1 MRILMLH
8 NRYLQRGGEDTTVE
22 DEIALLQ
29 AHGHQVDLLLWDN
42 QTVLQR
48 PLWRTALDTLW
59 SSSAYRRVARALQAQ
74 RYDLVHVHN
83 FFPLASPAVLYA
95 AHAADVPVIQTL
107 HNYRLLCLNGYLLR
121 EGQPCE
127 ACLRHRWPYP
137 GIRHRCYRQSLPGSI
152 TVAAM
157 LTLHRLLRTWQRQ
170 VDLFMTF
177 THFARQKFIQ
187 GGLPPGR
194 LMVAPHFVHPDPGV
208 GEEKRRFVLFIG
220 RLDTIK
226 GADLLL
232 RAWLRLRPQVPLL
245 FIGEGPLSP
254 TLQKQAQGLAVRFLG
269 WRPHAEVLDY
279 LRQALLLVVPSRF
292 RETFGRVVV
301 EAYAA
306 GTPVVVTDH
315 GALAELVEPGQ
326 TGWRFRYDDVE
337 DLARRLAQALQDPMA
352 LRRMGA
358 QARRTY
364 ERHYTAAEGYRHLMA
379 VYRRAQELH
388 RQETPT
394 P

>member
-1 MRILMLH
+1 MHILMVH

-48 PLWRTALDTLW
+48 SLWRTAMDTLW
-59 SSSAYRRVARALQAQ
+59 SSSSYRRARRVLQAHP
-74 RYDLVHVHN
+74 YDVVHVHN

-95 AHAADVPVIQTL
+95 THAAGVPVVQTL

-127 ACLRHRWPYP
+127 ACMHHRWPYP
-137 GIRHRCYRQSLPGSI
+137 GVLHRCYQQSLPGSL

-157 LTLHRLLRTWQRQ
+157 LTLHRLLHTWRRQ

-177 THFARQKFIQ
+177 THFARQKLIQ
-187 GGLPPGR
+187 GGLPADR
-194 LMVAPHFVHPDPGV
+194 LMVAPHFVHPDPGT

-220 RLDTIK
+220 RLEAAK

-245 FIGEGPLSP
+245 FIGEGPLGP
-254 TLQKQAQGLAVRFLG
+254 TLREQAQGLTVRFLG
-269 WRPHAEVLDY
+269 WRHHAEVLNY
-279 LRQALLLVVPSRF
+279 LRQALLLVVPSRLY
-292 RETFGRVVV
+292 ETFGRVVV
-301 EAYAA
+301 EAYAT
-306 GTPVVVTDH
+306 GTPVLVADH
-315 GALAELVEPGQ
+315 GALAELVEPGH
-326 TGWRFRYDDVE
+326 TGWRFRRDDVE
-337 DLARRLAQALQDPMA
+337 DLAQRLDQVLGNRAA
-352 LRRMGA
+352 LRRIGA
-358 QARRTY
+358 QARQAY
-364 ERHYTAAEGYRHLMA
+364 ERRYTAAEGYRHLMA

-388 RQETPT
+388 RQEKATP
-394 P
+394 